1 MAAHQTKLNVIGNN
15 ISNVNTYGFKAS
27 RVVFSDVLYQNLS
40 TATGATA
47 TTGGTNASQLGY
59 GAKVGS
65 IDMLNTI
72 SSGATTGRALDVY
85 IAGEGYLAVQPTTGA
100 NRYTR
105 VGNLKFDA
113 EGNLTDGSGS
123 KVMGIPID
131 AEGNPV
137 LDANGTLKMDG
148 LEAINVPA
156 VELEKYTGIT
166 IGKSGEIT
174 GIKAGDPAFTKGSVP
189 DWLSDLVLPE
199 DSNYTGNVDM
209 AVGIM
214 VWPDPNNDLVKA
226 GVLTLDPTADIAGPV
241 KLTRTATGDYALVG
255 GLKNKDDESLDDPAD
270 GGYYGEPVL
279 KNGILTFPKLPGLKI
294 DTTKLSQDPVEVG
307 EDSPFE
313 FGEITPDPDDKKSV
327 LIQVLNKGGVIENLI
342 FQMPDDFELPED
354 SELMTIE
361 MESKD
366 DNGGT
371 IKLVVKAADFEIMM
385 EDDGATQAKTSIGK
399 IEAGSDKPVTLGY
412 LAIAKFANVDGL
424 LQDGNGYF
432 MESANSGE
440 AIASKA
446 GTNGTGSAQS
456 ANLEMSNVDLSQEFT
471 DMIVAQ
477 RGFQANSRII
487 TVSDSILEELINLK
501 R

>member
-65 IDMLNTI
+65 IDMLNSI

-85 IAGEGYLAVQPTTGA
+85 IAGEGYLAVQPTAGA

-113 EGNLTDGSGS
+113 SGNLTDGGGS
-123 KVMGIPID
+123 KVMGIPLDEITK
-131 AEGNPV
+131 EPI

-148 LEAINVPA
+148 LQAIK
-156 VELEKYTGIT
+156 VEPTDLEKYTGIT

-174 GIKAGDPAFTKGSVP
+174 GIRAGDPEVTIKADSKG
-189 DWLSDLVLPE
+189 WLKNATVEPT
-199 DSNYTGNVDM
+199 SNYTGD
-209 AVGIM
+209 
-214 VWPDPNNDLVKA
+214 
-226 GVLTLDPTADIAGPV
+226 V
-241 KLTRTATGDYALVG
+241 KLTINSD
-255 GLKNKDDESLDDPAD
+255 
-270 GGYYGEPVL
+270 VL
-279 KNGILTFPKLPGLKI
+279 I
-294 DTTKLSQDPVEVG
+294 DTTAPPPGATTLTAPTLAGVAANLIGPVNLVIEGGTYTLKGTDKSKNNVSIEG
-307 EDSPFE
+307 TKDATSGVISFDLTDTTGKKIPGGFTVADNTTTPTAEGTYFLTSIIRNTAAP
-313 FGEITPDPDDKKSV
+313 ITVSATV
-327 LIQVLNKGGVIENLI
+327 TNKGGTSTTVPITW
-342 FQMPDDFELPED
+342 
-354 SELMTIE
+354 TI
-361 MESKD
+361 
-366 DNGGT
+366 
-371 IKLVVKAADFEIMM
+371 
-385 EDDGATQAKTSIGK
+385 GATGTVDIPIGAGNDAITLTVDAAKFDVLYNAAAKVNSTVATV
-399 IEAGSDKPVTLGY
+399 EAGSDKPVTLGY
-412 LAIAKFANVDGL
+412 LAIAKFANTDGL

-432 MESANSGE
+432 MESANSGGP
-440 AIASKA
+440 IATKA
-446 GTNGTGSAQS
+446 GTNGTGGTES